1 MRLSKWSNQASE
13 KEYKLSDPTSEVIF
27 HAYPQ
32 SPVAE
37 KVRVAFG
44 IKGLAWRKVE
54 IPRLPPK
61 PMLTALTGGYRRTPV
76 MQIGADIYCDSQCII
91 RELERRFPSPTFMPT
106 SDQGLMWCLSRWT
119 DGALFDQTVRHIL
132 GAAGDQ
138 LDKDF
143 AADRGRLYLG
153 EDWAAALKQANADLP
168 HLVSQVRAPL
178 SWLNTQLSD
187 GRAFLLGPQPAA
199 IDAQF
204 YHVVWFLRG
213 RWGDG
218 PSFLSE
224 FKDLVHWEANI
235 QGIGH
240 GTCSDMDPQDAILR
254 AKSLEPTAETGVT
267 PHDPQGLSV
276 GQPVTVQPDV
286 NGGEQPVAG
295 TLRYADAETVVI
307 ERSAEDVGNVCVH
320 FPRSGYRINLL

>member
-1 MRLSKWSNQASE
+1 MSHPSLE
-13 KEYKLSDPTSEVIF
+13 IIL

-44 IKGLAWRKVE
+44 IKGLAWRSVE

-61 PMLTALTGGYRRTPV
+61 PNLTALTGGYRRTPV
-76 MQIGADIYCDSQCII
+76 VQIGADIYCDSQCII
-91 RELERRFPSPTFMPT
+91 RELERRYPSPSLMPT
-106 SDQGLMWCLSRWT
+106 ADQGLMWCLSRWT
-119 DGALFDQTVRHIL
+119 DGALFDQTVRHVL
-132 GAAGDQ
+132 GSAGDS

-153 EDWAAALKQANADLP
+153 EDWAAGLKKANADLP
-168 HLVSQVRAPL
+168 HLVAQLRAPL
-178 SWLNTQLSD
+178 SWLDAQLAD
-187 GRAFLLGPQPAA
+187 GRDFLLGPDAAA

-213 RWGDG
+213 RWADG

-224 FKDLVHWEANI
+224 FKNLVRWEDNVRA
-235 QGIGH
+235 IGH
-240 GTCSDMDPQDAILR
+240 GTSQPMDPQDALKQAR
-254 AKSLEPTAETGVT
+254 AQDPIATTGVAANE
-267 PHDPQGLSV
+267 PQGLIV
-276 GQPVTVQPDV
+276 GQSVTVIPDV

-295 TLRYADAETVVI
+295 TLRYADAQTVTI
-307 ERSAEDVGNVCVH
+307 ERRADDIGTVCVH
-320 FPRSGYRINLL
+320 FPRSGYRIDIV

>member
-1 MRLSKWSNQASE
+1 MSN
-13 KEYKLSDPTSEVIF
+13 PTSEIIL

-44 IKGLAWRKVE
+44 IKGLAWRSVE

-61 PMLTALTGGYRRTPV
+61 PNLTALTGGYRRTPV
-76 MQIGADIYCDSQCII
+76 VQIGADIYCDSQCII
-91 RELERRFPSPTFMPT
+91 RELERRYPSPSFMPT
-106 SDQGLMWCLSRWT
+106 ADQGLMWCLSRWT
-119 DGALFDQTVRHIL
+119 DGALFDQTVRHVL
-132 GAAGDQ
+132 GSAGDS

-153 EDWAAALKQANADLP
+153 EDWSAELKQANADLP
-168 HLVSQVRAPL
+168 HLVAQVRAPL
-178 SWLNTQLSD
+178 SWLDAQLAD
-187 GRAFLLGPQPAA
+187 GRDFLLGPDAAA

-213 RWGDG
+213 RWSDG

-224 FKDLVHWEANI
+224 FTNLVRWEDNVRA
-235 QGIGH
+235 IGH
-240 GTCSDMDPQDAILR
+240 GTSRQMDPQDAIEQ
-254 AKSLEPTAETGVT
+254 AKSQDPIGATGVAANE
-267 PHDPQGLSV
+267 PQGLIV
-276 GQPVTVQPDV
+276 GQSVTVIPDV

-295 TLRYADAETVVI
+295 TLRYADAETVTI
-307 ERSAEDVGNVCVH
+307 ERTADDVGTICVH
-320 FPRSGYRINLL
+320 FPRSGYRIDIV

>member
-1 MRLSKWSNQASE
+1 
-13 KEYKLSDPTSEVIF
+13 
-27 HAYPQ
+27 
-32 SPVAE
+32 
-37 KVRVAFG
+37 
-44 IKGLAWRKVE
+44 
-54 IPRLPPK
+54 
-61 PMLTALTGGYRRTPV
+61 
-76 MQIGADIYCDSQCII
+76 
-91 RELERRFPSPTFMPT
+91 
-106 SDQGLMWCLSRWT
+106 
-119 DGALFDQTVRHIL
+119 
-132 GAAGDQ
+132 
-138 LDKDF
+138 
-143 AADRGRLYLG
+143 
-153 EDWAAALKQANADLP
+153 LKQANADLP

-240 GTCSDMDPQDAILR
+240 GTCSDMDPQDAISR
-254 AKSLEPTAETGVT
+254 ANSLEPTAETGVA

-307 ERSAEDVGNVCVH
+307 ERSAEGVGNVCVH

>member
-1 MRLSKWSNQASE
+1 MFT
-13 KEYKLSDPTSEVIF
+13 KEHTLSDPGTEVVV

-37 KVRVAFG
+37 KVRVVFG
-44 IKGLAWRKVE
+44 IKGLAWRRVE
-54 IPRLPPK
+54 IPRLAPK

-91 RELERRFPSPTFMPT
+91 RELERRYPSPTLMPT
-106 SDQGLMWCLSRWT
+106 TEQGLMWCLSRWT
-119 DGALFDQTVRHIL
+119 DGPLFDQTVRHVL
-132 GAAGDQ
+132 GAAGDS

-153 EDWAAALKQANADLP
+153 EDWAAGLKQANADLP
-168 HLVSQVRAPL
+168 HLVSQMRAPL
-178 SWLNTQLSD
+178 SWLNAQLSD

-213 RWGDG
+213 RWAGG

-224 FKDLVHWEANI
+224 FTDLVRWEGNI
-235 QGIGH
+235 RELGH
-240 GTCSDMDPQDAILR
+240 GTPSAMDPQDAITR
-254 AKSLEPTAETGVT
+254 AKGLEPVAMTGVAAF
-267 PHDPQGLSV
+267 DPQGLSV
-276 GQPVTVQPDV
+276 GQSVTVRPDV

-295 TLRYADAETVVI
+295 KIRFANAETVII
-307 ERSAEDVGNVCVH
+307 ERFAEDVGTVCVH
-320 FPRSGYRINLL
+320 FPRAGYRIDLT

>member
-1 MRLSKWSNQASE
+1 MSNAS
-13 KEYKLSDPTSEVIF
+13 TEVIF

-44 IKGLAWRKVE
+44 IKNLAWRSVE

-91 RELERRFPSPTFMPT
+91 RELERRYPTPTLMPT
-106 SDQGLMWCLSRWT
+106 AEHGLMWCLSRWT

-132 GAAGDQ
+132 GSAGDS

-143 AADRGRLYLG
+143 AADRGRLYMG
-153 EDWAAALKQANADLP
+153 EDWADGLKKANAQLP
-168 HLVSQVRAPL
+168 HLVAQMRAPL
-178 SWLNTQLSD
+178 SWLDAQLAD
-187 GRAFLLGPQPAA
+187 GRSFLLGEAPAS

-213 RWGDG
+213 RWSDG

-224 FKDLVHWEANI
+224 FSNLLRWEENVRA
-235 QGIGH
+235 IGH
-240 GTCSDMDPQDAILR
+240 GSSSEMSPEEAITR
-254 AKSLEPTAETGVT
+254 AKGLESTAESGVAANE
-267 PHDPQGLSV
+267 PQGLKV
-276 GQPVTVQPDV
+276 GLPVTIMPDV
-286 NGGEQPVAG
+286 NGGEQPVSGKIRFAN
-295 TLRYADAETVVI
+295 AESVAIDRT
-307 ERSAEDVGNVCVH
+307 AEDVGAICVH
-320 FPRSGYRINLL
+320 FPRAGYRIDVG

>member
-1 MRLSKWSNQASE
+1 M
-13 KEYKLSDPTSEVIF
+13 SDPTSEIVF

-44 IKGLAWRKVE
+44 IKGLAWRSVE
-54 IPRLPPK
+54 IPRLLPK

-91 RELERRFPSPTFMPT
+91 RELDCRYSSRSLMPT
-106 SDQGLMWCLSRWT
+106 ADFGLMRCLSRWT
-119 DGALFDQTVRHIL
+119 DGALFDQTVRHVL
-132 GAAGDQ
+132 GSAGDK

-153 EDWAAALKQANADLP
+153 EDWAEGLKKAHADLP
-168 HLVSQVRAPL
+168 HLVAQMRAPL
-178 SWLNTQLSD
+178 SWINSQLSD
-187 GRAFLLGPQPAA
+187 GRAFLLGSAPAA

-213 RWGDG
+213 RWADG

-224 FKDLVHWEANI
+224 FTELMRWENNVR
-235 QGIGH
+235 GIGH
-240 GTCSDMDPQDAILR
+240 GTPSTMNPEEAIAR
-254 AKSLEPTAETGVT
+254 AKGLEPTAQSGVAA
-267 PHDPQGLSV
+267 HEPQGLEV
-276 GQPVTVQPDV
+276 GMAVTISPDV

-295 TLRYADAETVVI
+295 KIRFADAETVVI
-307 ERSAEDVGNVCVH
+307 ERNAEDVGTVCVH
-320 FPRSGYRINLL
+320 FPRSGYRVNVD

>member
-1 MRLSKWSNQASE
+1 MT
-13 KEYKLSDPTSEVIF
+13 DPSCEVIF

-37 KVRVAFG
+37 KVRVVFG
-44 IKGLAWRKVE
+44 IKGLAWRSVD

-91 RELERRFPSPTFMPT
+91 RELERRFASPSLMPT
-106 SDQGLMWCLSRWT
+106 SEQGLMWCLSRWT

-132 GAAGDQ
+132 GAAGDG
-138 LDKDF
+138 LDKAF
-143 AADRGRLYLG
+143 AQDRGRLYLG

-178 SWLNTQLSD
+178 SWLDTQLSD
-187 GRAFLLGPQPAA
+187 GRAFLLGEQPAA

-213 RWGDG
+213 RWADG
-218 PSFLSE
+218 PSFLAQ
-224 FKDLVHWEANI
+224 FKELERWEANV
-235 QGIGH
+235 QSIGH
-240 GTCSDMDPQDAILR
+240 GTSREMDPQDAISR
-254 AKSLEPTAETGVT
+254 AKGLEPTAQTGVAD
-267 PHDPQGLSV
+267 HDPQGLAV
-276 GQPVTVQPDV
+276 GQSVTVRPDV

-295 TLRYADAETVVI
+295 TLRYADVETVVI
-307 ERSAEDVGNVCVH
+307 ERTAEDVGTVCVH
-320 FPRSGYRINLL
+320 FPRAGYRIDLTDTQA